1 MKKNYKAPGIELAR
15 LLTEYYFCASINT
28 RNVGTGS
35 NGLEGFTE
43 DSEVGEWES

>member
-15 LLTEYYFCASINT
+15 LLTEYYFCASIL
-28 RNVGTGS
+28 GTGS
-35 NGLEGFTE
+35 NGLEGLTE